1 MQWDSK
7 LNNFLAVTGANPPV
21 NPPANTPSI
30 GSAERELGTKI
41 LNFGATSNINT
52 SLQSTITFLFDL
64 AVVLAIVFIVLG
76 AVKLVSSAGNK
87 DKAKDAWD
95 TLKYAFFGLIAA
107 FALNLFLKFFFQI
120 FSTSPS
126 QSSGSGSSNSDI
138 IRTPGHPQ

>member
-21 NPPANTPSI
+21 NPPAN

-95 TLKYAFFGLIAA
+95 TLKYAFFGLIAV
-107 FALNLFLKFFFQI
+107 FALNLFLKLFFQI
-120 FSTSPS
+120 FSTSSS